1 MPTPP
6 PETRSPGPRDPAPAP
21 DDRRLGVSGTQ
32 VATSALASVS
42 AAFVASLFGVAG
54 TIAGAAV
61 VSVVATVGTAVYGR
75 SIRRTTARLQQVP
88 RRVATRGGGPA
99 AVATGET
106 GDARDAGDGRPPGA
120 TAGAAP
126 DAGGEPVELGV
137 PPAGPGWWV
146 RLGRRRWGLAAGV
159 AMVLVLSLGAI
170 SVIELAGGQPLS
182 GEASGGR
189 TSIGALLPGG
199 GGEGDDDGDGEL
211 PDDDGTGTTTDPTAP
226 AITAPGEGDGT
237 GDTAPPPAGIATTT
251 SSTVATTTTMAPP
264 ATQPTTEP
272 QAIPEG

>member
-6 PETRSPGPRDPAPAP
+6 PESRSPGPPAP
-21 DDRRLGVSGTQ
+21 DERRLGVSGTQ

-42 AAFVASLFGVAG
+42 AAVVASLFGVAG

-75 SIRRTTARLQQVP
+75 SIRRTAARLQQVP
-88 RRVATRGGGPA
+88 RRVAPRGDGPA

-106 GDARDAGDGRPPGA
+106 GGARDAGDGRPPGA
-120 TAGAAP
+120 TADAAP
-126 DAGGEPVELGV
+126 GAGGEPVELDV

-159 AMVLVLSLGAI
+159 AVVLVLSLGAV
-170 SVIELAGGQPLS
+170 SVIELAGGRPLS

-189 TSIGALLPGG
+189 TSIGVLLPGG
-199 GGEGDDDGDGEL
+199 GGDGDGDGDGDGEV
-211 PDDDGTGTTTDPTAP
+211 PDDDGTGTTTAPTAP
-226 AITAPGEGDGT
+226 ATTAPGEGDGT
-237 GDTAPPPAGIATTT
+237 GDTVPPPGGIATTT
-251 SSTVATTTTMAPP
+251 SSTVATTTTTAPP
-264 ATQPTTEP
+264 TQPTAEP
-272 QAIPEG
+272 QATPEG